1 MVAEPAPSAAIVR
14 RARELRALVV
24 HHDERYYGH
33 DDPEISDAE
42 YDELVR
48 ELADLETK
56 YPGLADDESPLRSP
70 GAAAATTFA
79 PVEHRIPMMSL
90 DNAMDD
96 DELRAWGERV
106 AKGLDGAA
114 VKFVCEP
121 KIDGLAVSLRYEKG
135 VLVEAATR
143 GDGRVGENVTANVAT
158 IGSVPR
164 NLRAARGVTLPDV
177 LEVRGEV
184 YMSHA
189 AFEKLRDEKLRDNEV
204 RIAAG
209 RKPEPVP
216 ANPRNAGAGSLR
228 QKNPEITASRELSF
242 WAYQLGDV
250 SGVPQFGSHVDTLD
264 YLKKLGF
271 PVNPAIARVDDIA
284 AVRAYCTDCESR
296 RHSFGFDIDGVVVK
310 VDDLAARDTLGVTS
324 KAPRWAI
331 AVKFPPE
338 ERTTLLRD
346 IMVSIGRTGRA
357 TPFAVLDPVVV
368 SGSTVSLATLH
379 NRAQVRKKDVRP
391 GDTVIVRKA
400 GDVIP
405 EVVGPVLSR
414 RPAKSSPWTFP
425 EVCPCDLRAPLV
437 QQQGEADTRCIE
449 PECPHQRDQRIIHF
463 ASRQAMDIE
472 GLGDKTVFALSDA
485 GLVADAGDVYSLTLE
500 QLLAVQG
507 ADGKRFF
514 GEVSAANLLRALDES
529 RTRPLPKLL
538 VALGIKHLGPAVAEV
553 LAQRFGSLDAL
564 VDATEDDLSAVDG
577 VGEVIARSIR
587 DWFDRD
593 EHRAIVGKLR
603 RGGVRF
609 DNVVT
614 STLAPTLAGRNVVVT
629 GTLREF
635 GREEAERAITSR
647 GGKSPGSVSRKT
659 FALVVGDEPGA
670 SKVTKARELG
680 IPMLDE
686 AGFRKLLDTGE
697 LPG

>member
-1 MVAEPAPSAAIVR
+1 MVAEPTPSAAVVR
-14 RARELRALVV
+14 RARELRDLIV
-24 HHDERYYGH
+24 HHDERYYGQ

-48 ELADLETK
+48 ELADLEAQ
-56 YPGLADDESPLRSP
+56 YPGLVDDDSPLRTP
-70 GAAAATTFA
+70 GAASATTFA
-79 PVEHRIPMMSL
+79 PVEHRLPMMSL

-106 AKGLDGAA
+106 NKGLGGAA
-114 VKFVCEP
+114 VTFVCEP
-121 KIDGLAVSLRYEKG
+121 KIDGLAVSIRYENG

-158 IGSVPR
+158 IRSIPHELRPPR
-164 NLRAARGVTLPDV
+164 GTKVPDV

-189 AFEKLRDEKLRDNEV
+189 AFEKLRDEKLRENEA

-228 QKNPEITASRELSF
+228 QKNPAVTASRELSF

-250 SGVPQFGSHVDTLD
+250 RGVPQFDSHADTLK
-264 YLKKLGF
+264 YLESLGF
-271 PVNPAIARVDDIA
+271 PVNPAITRVADID
-284 AVRAYCTDCESR
+284 AVRDYCADCERR

-310 VDDLAARDTLGVTS
+310 IDDLAARETLGVTS

-379 NRAQVRKKDVRP
+379 NREQVRKKDVRP

-414 RPAKSSPWTFP
+414 RPAKSKPWEFP
-425 EVCPCDLRAPLV
+425 KVCPCDLRAPLV
-437 QQQGEADTRCIE
+437 QREGEADTRCVE

-485 GLVADAGDVYSLTLE
+485 GLLADAGDVYSLTLE

-507 ADGKRFF
+507 TDGKRFF
-514 GEVSAANLLRALDES
+514 GEVSAANLLNAIDASRA
-529 RTRPLPKLL
+529 RPLPKLL

-553 LAQRFGSLDAL
+553 LARRFGSLDSL
-564 VDATEDDLSAVDG
+564 MDADEEDLSAIDG
-577 VGEVIARSIR
+577 VGDVIAASIR
-587 DWFDRD
+587 SWFDRD
-593 EHRAIVGKLR
+593 EHRNMVDKLR

-609 DNVVT
+609 DNVTT
-614 STLAPTLAGRNVVVT
+614 SSLAPTLVGRNVVVT
-629 GTLREF
+629 GTLRNF
-635 GREEAERAITSR
+635 GREEAEAAIKAR
-647 GGKSPGSVSRKT
+647 GGKSPGSVSGKT

-686 AGFRKLLDTGE
+686 AAFERLLETGE
-697 LPG
+697 LPA

>member
-1 MVAEPAPSAAIVR
+1 V
-14 RARELRALVV
+14 
-24 HHDERYYGH
+24 
-33 DDPEISDAE
+33 
-42 YDELVR
+42 
-48 ELADLETK
+48 
-56 YPGLADDESPLRSP
+56 
-70 GAAAATTFA
+70 TTFA
-79 PVEHRIPMMSL
+79 PVEHRLPMMSL

-106 AKGLDGAA
+106 NKGLGGAA
-114 VKFVCEP
+114 VTYVCEP
-121 KIDGLAVSLRYEKG
+121 KIDGLAVSIRYENG

-158 IGSVPR
+158 IRSIPHALRPPR
-164 NLRAARGVTLPDV
+164 GKKVPDV

-189 AFEKLRDEKLRDNEV
+189 AFEKLRDEKLRDNEA

-228 QKNPEITASRELSF
+228 QKNPEVTASRELSF

-250 SGVPQFGSHVDTLD
+250 RGVPQFDSHADTLA
-264 YLKKLGF
+264 YLESLGF
-271 PVNPAIARVDDIA
+271 PVNPAITRVDDID
-284 AVRAYCTDCESR
+284 AVRAYCADCERR

-310 VDDLAARDTLGVTS
+310 IDDLAARETLGVTS

-338 ERTTLLRD
+338 ERTTVLRD

-379 NRAQVRKKDVRP
+379 NREQVRKKDVRP

-414 RPAKSSPWTFP
+414 RPAKSTPWEFP
-425 EVCPCDLRAPLV
+425 TVCPCDLRAPLV
-437 QQQGEADTRCIE
+437 QREGEADTRCVE

-463 ASRQAMDIE
+463 SSRQAMDIE

-485 GLVADAGDVYSLTLE
+485 GLLADAGDVYSLTLE

-514 GEVSAANLLRALDES
+514 GEVSAANLLNAIDASRA
-529 RTRPLPKLL
+529 RPLPKLL

-553 LAQRFGSLDAL
+553 LARRFGSLDSL
-564 VDATEDDLSAVDG
+564 MDADEEDLSAIDG
-577 VGEVIARSIR
+577 VGGVIAASIR
-587 DWFDRD
+587 SWFDRA
-593 EHRAIVGKLR
+593 EHRAMVDKLR
-603 RGGVRF
+603 RGRVRF
-609 DNVVT
+609 DIVT
-614 STLAPTLAGRNVVVT
+614 TSSLAPTLAGRNVVVT
-629 GTLREF
+629 GTLRNY
-635 GREEAERAITSR
+635 GREEAEAAIKAR
-647 GGKSPGSVSRKT
+647 GGKSPGSVSSKT
-659 FALVVGDEPGA
+659 FALVIGEEPGA

-686 AGFRKLLDTGE
+686 AGFERLLETGE